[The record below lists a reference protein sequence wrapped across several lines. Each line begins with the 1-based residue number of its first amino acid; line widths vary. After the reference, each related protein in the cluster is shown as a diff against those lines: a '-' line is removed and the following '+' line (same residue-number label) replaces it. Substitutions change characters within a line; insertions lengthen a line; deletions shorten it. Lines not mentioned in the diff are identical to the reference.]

1 MMDEHSFMK
10 GRDMNTKQNK
20 QGDKQEPAQKQSN
33 DLSGGYPRSPGGA
46 NRMSSD
52 EDMDEDTGLSNREN
66 RQAPIDQGARQSE
79 QSNVGR
85 RDDGTPD

>member
-1 MMDEHSFMK
+1 MK
-10 GRDMNTKQNK
+10 TKPKNPGGQ
-20 QGDKQEPAQKQSN
+20 QDSEQQAEPGHKQSN

-46 NRMSSD
+46 NQLSAD

-66 RQAPIDQGARQSE
+66 RQAPIDQGSRQAS